1 VGKGS
6 LIRKSL
12 AIGIIL
18 ILIGVNVS
26 SSFARDADIKT
37 ISPVSFDG
45 NTLYV
50 GGSGPNNYTRIQDAI
65 DDSSHGD
72 TVFVYSGYYT
82 EEITI
87 DVSINLIG
95 ENKDSTS
102 IVGEDITDHIDVIRI
117 TADDVKIDEFTV
129 KLSGNGDDGIGI
141 QSDNN
146 EINQCNIVDDGYGIV
161 IGDGCKYNLISN
173 CYFHNCHYPGL
184 YIQGWDEYTTDNL
197 ISHCIF
203 DGESILLIDTK
214 NTVFI
219 DCEIFDGHGIELLG
233 SGTTEFINCYIHDN
247 VQGIYTDSGANDFVI
262 KDCVIENIGHLEA
275 VRIHGYHENF
285 QLINTSIINC
295 KIGVVFFGTL
305 SDSIISGCKFINN
318 EVVGIW
324 FDGKMI
330 DIQVSDCH
338 FEDNALGV
346 SPDYFSFFSRFKNN
360 NFINNTQHFHNL
372 ESVPRLYLMFH
383 FYENNYWDDWIG
395 FGPYHVFGLMNWEW
409 HPASEPNDI

>member
-1 VGKGS
+1 M
-6 LIRKSL
+6 IRKSL
-12 AIGIIL
+12 AVAVILLFIGAGIIPSVAPRTAEKPSL
-18 ILIGVNVS
+18 PILTG
-26 SSFARDADIKT
+26 DI
-37 ISPVSFDG
+37 
-45 NTLYV
+45 LYV

-65 DDSSHGD
+65 DDSSDGD

-87 DVSINLIG
+87 DVSINLMD

-102 IVGEDITDHIDVIRI
+102 IVGEGIADHIDVVRI
-117 TADDVKIDEFTV
+117 TADDVKIHEFTI
-129 KLSGNGDDGIGI
+129 KLSGNSDDGIGI

-146 EINQCNIVDDGYGIV
+146 EINQCNIVDNGYGIV
-161 IGDGCKYNLISN
+161 IGASQDGCKYNLISN
-173 CYFHNCHYPGL
+173 CYFHNSQSWGL
-184 YIQGWDEYTTDNL
+184 YLSGWDEYTTDNT

-214 NTVFI
+214 NNVFI
-219 DCEIFDGHGIELLG
+219 DCEIFNGHGIELLD

-262 KDCVIENIGHLEA
+262 KDCIFENIGHLEA
-275 VRIHGYHENF
+275 VRIEGYHENF
-285 QLINTSIINC
+285 QLINNSIINC

-372 ESVPRLYLMFH
+372 ESLPRLYLMFH